1 MLRSE
6 SDGCRDAA
14 ALTNP
19 FVAAYSK
26 VLIAARPSLDFN
38 LNASILC
45 IAEIAEKLT

>member
-6 SDGCRDAA
+6 SDGRRDAA

-19 FVAAYSK
+19 FVAGYSK

-38 LNASILC
+38 LCARILC
-45 IAEIAEKLT
+45 SAKIAEKLT

>member
-6 SDGCRDAA
+6 SVGCRDAA

-38 LNASILC
+38 LDARILC
-45 IAEIAEKLT
+45 TARIAEKLT

>member
-6 SDGCRDAA
+6 SDGRRDAA

-19 FVAAYSK
+19 FVATYSK

-38 LNASILC
+38 LYASILC
-45 IAEIAEKLT
+45 TARIAEKLT